1 MKMDSLARRKVQDR
15 KNLVLHL
22 EVSLNKSVLA
32 KTEEDRAVA
41 RRLKRS

>member
-1 MKMDSLARRKVQDR
+1 MKMDSLTRRKVQDR

-32 KTEEDRAVA
+32 KILDR
-41 RRLKRS
+41 RG